1 MTPDICPHCG
11 ADVPANAKVC
21 PACGSDETT
30 GWSQEAATDGL
41 DLPQDDFNYDAFVQQ
56 EFGAKRPVPQG
67 VHWFWWAIA
76 VVVLAV
82 FIAIWFR

>member
-41 DLPQDDFNYDAFVQQ
+41 DLPQDDFNYDTFVQQ
-56 EFGAKRPVPQG
+56 EFGAKSPVPQG